1 MKKTEKGMPGY
12 LNYKRKIEIIRTLA
26 YFGIV
31 IAILLLGYFQTGTK
45 LNLLTV
51 VAIVGCLPAS
61 KALVGV
67 ITRFPYRSIDGER
80 AKEIASKTDLLT
92 VISIMR
98 TGSRFTRSSSSPE
111 AMNMIMRF
119 MRSQEKSSKQNGT
132 STTIT
137 DRIPPG
143 PDRKS
148 APVASGYCEG
158 R

>member
-92 VISIMR
+92 VCYDMVI
-98 TGSRFTRSSSSPE
+98 TSRDHILSL
-111 AMNMIMRF
+111 IH
-119 MRSQEKSSKQNGT
+119 
-132 STTIT
+132 I
-137 DRIPPG
+137 
-143 PDRKS
+143 
-148 APVASGYCEG
+148 
-158 R
+158 

>member
-67 ITRFPYRSIDGER
+67 ITRFLIVRSMENER
-80 AKEIASKTDLLT
+80 KK
-92 VISIMR
+92 
-98 TGSRFTRSSSSPE
+98 SRQKLIF
-111 AMNMIMRF
+111 
-119 MRSQEKSSKQNGT
+119 
-132 STTIT
+132 
-137 DRIPPG
+137 
-143 PDRKS
+143 
-148 APVASGYCEG
+148 
-158 R
+158 

>member
-12 LNYKRKIEIIRTLA
+12 LNYKRKIEIIRTHA

-92 VISIMR
+92 VCYYNGYIRKYYVRISQC
-98 TGSRFTRSSSSPE
+98 
-111 AMNMIMRF
+111 
-119 MRSQEKSSKQNGT
+119 SQQALYDLCS
-132 STTIT
+132 
-137 DRIPPG
+137 
-143 PDRKS
+143 
-148 APVASGYCEG
+148 
-158 R
+158 

>member
-1 MKKTEKGMPGY
+1 MYHEKDR
-12 LNYKRKIEIIRTLA
+12 KRNAGIFKIIKEKIEIIRTLA

-80 AKEIASKTDLLT
+80 AKEIASKL
-92 VISIMR
+92 I
-98 TGSRFTRSSSSPE
+98 F
-111 AMNMIMRF
+111 
-119 MRSQEKSSKQNGT
+119 
-132 STTIT
+132 
-137 DRIPPG
+137 
-143 PDRKS
+143 
-148 APVASGYCEG
+148 
-158 R
+158 

>member
-12 LNYKRKIEIIRTLA
+12 LKYKRTIEIIRTIV

-67 ITRFPYRSIDGER
+67 ITRFPYSSIDE
-80 AKEIASKTDLLT
+80 KTAGRLLQKQ
-92 VISIMR
+92 
-98 TGSRFTRSSSSPE
+98 TG
-111 AMNMIMRF
+111 
-119 MRSQEKSSKQNGT
+119 
-132 STTIT
+132 
-137 DRIPPG
+137 
-143 PDRKS
+143 
-148 APVASGYCEG
+148 
-158 R
+158 

>member
-67 ITRFPYRSIDGER
+67 LHAFLIVRSMENER
-80 AKEIASKTDLLT
+80 KK
-92 VISIMR
+92 
-98 TGSRFTRSSSSPE
+98 SRQKLIF
-111 AMNMIMRF
+111 
-119 MRSQEKSSKQNGT
+119 
-132 STTIT
+132 
-137 DRIPPG
+137 
-143 PDRKS
+143 
-148 APVASGYCEG
+148 
-158 R
+158 